1 MAQSSPAAD
10 MNDVPGEGGEP
21 AAPALIT
28 QVEGVFMT
36 RLPEEYH
43 IPEDPIVLEGDLSR
57 SGLSAML
64 NDLLSL
70 QEPVV
75 FDFINGRFLRTSL
88 ADFYKQHGFS
98 SEVACNIEYVL
109 AMPEPETAEVT
120 QED

>member
-28 QVEGVFMT
+28 QVLQCGSVSECSAMIGDQVEGVFMT

-57 SGLSAML
+57 SGKGFQSNL
-64 NDLLSL
+64 
-70 QEPVV
+70 
-75 FDFINGRFLRTSL
+75 
-88 ADFYKQHGFS
+88 FS
-98 SEVACNIEYVL
+98 SMKTLCRSICHA
-109 AMPEPETAEVT
+109 
-120 QED
+120 Q